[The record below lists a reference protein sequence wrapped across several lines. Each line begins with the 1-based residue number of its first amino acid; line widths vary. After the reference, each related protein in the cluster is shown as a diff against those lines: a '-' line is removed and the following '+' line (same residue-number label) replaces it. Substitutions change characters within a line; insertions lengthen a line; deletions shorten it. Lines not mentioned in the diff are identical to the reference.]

1 MTMERMQSVEGRAQ
15 MKDEIEA
22 ITLQQLNVQ
31 IKLKDDE
38 SMALATRLSTEA
50 TTLSH
55 QEFTKLTEEL
65 HECIAKLD
73 NLRAKRQRMAAQ
85 IIQ

>member
-1 MTMERMQSVEGRAQ
+1 MERMQSVEGRGQ
-15 MKDEIEA
+15 MKDEIEVL
-22 ITLQQLNVQ
+22 TLQNLNTQ
-31 IKLKDDE
+31 IRRKDDE

-55 QEFTKLTEEL
+55 DEFTNLTKEL
-65 HECIAKLD
+65 HECIAQLEQ
-73 NLRAKRQRMAAQ
+73 LRERKKTMVAQ